1 MNGFLQDDNG
11 NKSST
16 RAMFITLILNGIGM
30 SWYTLIN
37 ENSTA
42 ALVFLTG
49 AITAAAGMKFA
60 HKSQEKK

>member
-1 MNGFLQDDNG
+1 MNGFLDDNEG

-16 RAMFITLILNGIGM
+16 RIMFIAVILNGIGM
-30 SWYTLIN
+30 SWYTLVN
-37 ENSTA
+37 ESSTA
-42 ALVFLTG
+42 ALVLLTG